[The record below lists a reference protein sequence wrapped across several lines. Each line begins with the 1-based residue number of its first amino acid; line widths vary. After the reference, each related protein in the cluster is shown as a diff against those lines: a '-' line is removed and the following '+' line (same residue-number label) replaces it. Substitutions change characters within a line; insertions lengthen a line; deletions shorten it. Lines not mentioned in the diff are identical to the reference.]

1 MMQSTVLKKAG
12 LDFLSHQEEACSGTK
27 TRSLL
32 SLIAG
37 PVFGIAYMLYMPI
50 VFLSFLVILLPGIAI
65 AKSGIVPPTGDSE
78 MCLGCHATEGMTKK
92 LKDNATLSVYVNA
105 AEVGGSVHSFL
116 SCNDCHKDI
125 SMANHPADRAF
136 KNAEDFR
143 ATTAKL
149 CVTCHPVASFT
160 AKRMHYQIVTQAK
173 APPCVECHSAHSVKR
188 VAAIKASESNNE
200 YCLGCHRKNIRIS
213 SMQSNVSID
222 GSQLHS
228 SMHKNHDCG
237 SCHTGFSKEAHPLAL
252 FANRRD
258 HSITLSGTCKQ
269 CHADKMVLVEGS
281 IHSSMLKEGDLN
293 APVCTDCHGFHA
305 VRNTAAFNTM
315 AGLPCK
321 NCHQDVFT
329 AFAESIHGKA
339 RLNGNSVAPLCTSCH
354 HAHDIKATALNE
366 GIKYSCMGCH
376 KDAASMHKKW
386 LPEAA
391 LHMDSVSCAVC
402 HSPDAGGRV
411 FLRLVDKSTG
421 KPFTE
426 EQVVKLLGEHY
437 KELVGLMNPRSSDIT
452 NEGLYKIVK
461 KLNAGSNNMK
471 VTLIGSISVSRGIA
485 AHNLAL
491 KQHAVKEC
499 EQCHSAKSDFFRNV
513 SLVIMKDNGEAELFN
528 TDQEVLG
535 SLFSVLPASQFYAL
549 GSTRLKMLD
558 IIGILMVAGGVSLPI
573 THLLIR
579 KVTAPIRKKRKEEHK

>member
-1 MMQSTVLKKAG
+1 MMQSTILTKTA
-12 LDFLSHQEEACSGTK
+12 LDFLSRQEETCSGTQ

-32 SLIAG
+32 SLI
-37 PVFGIAYMLYMPI
+37 VPI
-50 VFLSFLVILLPGIAI
+50 VFLYFLIMLLPGIAL
-65 AKSGIVPPTGDSE
+65 AKSGTVAPKGDSE

-92 LKDNATLSVYVNA
+92 LKNNTTLAVYVNA
-105 AEVGGSVHSFL
+105 GQVSGSVHSFL
-116 SCNDCHKDI
+116 ACNDCHKDI
-125 SMANHPADRAF
+125 SMANHPADRTF
-136 KNAEDFR
+136 KDAEDFR

-149 CVTCHPVASFT
+149 CVTCHPVVSFT
-160 AKRMHYQIVTQAK
+160 AKRMHYQVMTQAN
-173 APPCVECHSAHSVKR
+173 APTCVECHSAHSVQR
-188 VAAIKASESNNE
+188 VASIKASQSNND
-200 YCLGCHRKNIRIS
+200 YCLGCHKRNIRIS
-213 SMQSNVSID
+213 SMQSTISID

-228 SMHKNHDCG
+228 SMHKNHDCA
-237 SCHTGFSKEAHPLAL
+237 SCHTGFSKEAHPLAS

-269 CHADKMVLVEGS
+269 CHADKMVQVEGS
-281 IHSSMLKEGDLN
+281 IHSSMLKEGNLN

-305 VRNTAAFNTM
+305 VRDKAAFNTM
-315 AGLPCK
+315 AGAPCK
-321 NCHQDVFT
+321 NCHQGVFT
-329 AFAESIHGKA
+329 AFAESVHGKA
-339 RLNGNSVAPLCTSCH
+339 RLNGNSAAPLCSSCH
-354 HAHDIKATALNE
+354 RAHDIKAAALNE
-366 GIKYSCMGCH
+366 GIKYSCLGCH
-376 KDAASMHKKW
+376 KNAGALHEKW
-386 LPEAA
+386 LPNAA

-402 HSPDAGGRV
+402 HSSDAGGRV
-411 FLRLVDKSTG
+411 FLRLVDKHTG

-437 KELVGLMNPRSSDIT
+437 KELIGLMNPRSTDIT
-452 NEGLYKIVK
+452 NEGLYEIVK
-461 KLNAGSNNMK
+461 KLNAGSKNMK
-471 VTLIGSISVSRGIA
+471 VTLIGSISVSRGIE
-485 AHNLAL
+485 AHNLTL

-579 KVTAPIRKKRKEEHK
+579 KVTAPIRKKREEEHK